1 MKIIIYEDNL
11 EYLSKLKKYLCL
23 IDGVTDG
30 AITSFVSKSKLLKAV
45 RTCQEMTLY
54 ILKINNE
61 KDLKTAEKIRQLDK
75 WSTIVLFTTL
85 LETPVLALNY
95 NIEGL
100 CYLSKARG
108 GDRYKEVL
116 TRAVH
121 YTFELNEEMLF
132 VGGQEILT
140 ENILYFE
147 TNQKQYKNVK
157 VILTHMELDIRQKFE
172 EIIKL
177 SQQFIRTHQSY
188 IVNINNVKY
197 VDRQKNEIHLVS
209 GHKVYLSRSQK
220 RQFRLLLNNKK
231 I

>member
-11 EYLSKLKKYLCL
+11 DYLDQLKKSLLL
-23 IDGVTDG
+23 INGVTDEV
-30 AITSFVSKSKLLKAV
+30 ITSFASKGKLLKAV
-45 RTCQEMTLY
+45 GACQEMTLY

-75 WSTIVLFTTL
+75 WSTIVLFTIL
-85 LETPVLALNY
+85 LETPFLALNY

-108 GDRYKEVL
+108 WDRYKEVL
-116 TRAVH
+116 TRAVR
-121 YTFELNEEMLF
+121 YTFELNEEVIT
-132 VGGQEILT
+132 VGGQELLT
-140 ENILYFE
+140 KEILYFE

-172 EIIKL
+172 EIVKL

-188 IVNINNVKY
+188 IVNVNQVKH
-197 VDRQKNEIHLVS
+197 VDWRKNEIHLVT
-209 GHKVYLSRSQK
+209 GHKVYLSRTQK
-220 RQFRLLLNNKK
+220 KQFRLLLNNQKS
-231 I
+231 